1 LRITITAAVAGQPVF
16 FPYNYQYALHAALYG
31 LMNESS
37 ADYSR
42 FLHDKGYVKD
52 GIDKLFKLFTFS
64 KLTFTPAK
72 RTSDGFSG
80 VTRIQFVFSTIMEE
94 SMKHVVLGIFS
105 NKQMMLN
112 VNGHPAVFDICE
124 VDMEKTPEFGPDE
137 TFICLS
143 PIVAS
148 TIITNEKGRNVPH
161 FLDYM
166 VPEERPRFVD
176 NLKKNLINKFETIH
190 MAPYPD
196 AGLPFDFSFDT
207 AHITRK
213 KGRIS
218 KMIRFKDQI
227 RIKAMEAP
235 FRVKADPALIRIGY
249 ECGWGEKN
257 SAGFGCVERAAK
269 T

>member
-1 LRITITAAVAGQPVF
+1 MRITITAAVAGQPVF

-64 KLTFTPAK
+64 KLKFTPAK

-80 VTRIQFVFSTIMEE
+80 VTKIQFVFSTIMEE
-94 SMKHVVLGIFS
+94 SMKHVILGIFS

-190 MAPYPD
+190 MAPYQNT
-196 AGLPFDFSFDT
+196 GLPFAFSFDT
-207 AHITRK
+207 SYITRK

-218 KMIRFKDQI
+218 KLIRFKDQI

-257 SAGFGCVERAAK
+257 SAGFGCVERSAK